1 MPKFNFNN
9 KSKKFQNYGV
19 NDMNKFRYV
28 ISVVN
33 FISVGFILLHIEVK
47 NLKLILLCG
56 SFNLGSGKNKSS
68 KFSSRA
74 STFD

>member
-19 NDMNKFRYV
+19 NDMNKSRYV

-47 NLKLILLCG
+47 NLKLILLSG